1 MEILGAPFFNDM
13 RQNRRYI
20 LNKHMNTGNYVHTL
34 SIMYKISPSSKLI
47 SSGYKRTQDSIK
59 ITTNLRDHFL
69 KLHYSKRLFTAN
81 FRKLS
86 SIEIFLHDPYLLSC
100 VIVQSSY
107 DLNVTCKLNRKAT

>member
-1 MEILGAPFFNDM
+1 
-13 RQNRRYI
+13 
-20 LNKHMNTGNYVHTL
+20 MNTGKYVHTL

-86 SIEIFLHDPYLLSC
+86 SIEFFLTRSLPVELCNCTKLLRLER
-100 VIVQSSY
+100 
-107 DLNVTCKLNRKAT
+107 DL